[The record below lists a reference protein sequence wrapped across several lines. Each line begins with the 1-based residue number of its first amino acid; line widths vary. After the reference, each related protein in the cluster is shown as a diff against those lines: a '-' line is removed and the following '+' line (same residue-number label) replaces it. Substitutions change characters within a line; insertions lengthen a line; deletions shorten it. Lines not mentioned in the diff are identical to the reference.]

1 MALLIRTEFA
11 FQVHSHP
18 LCSKQHNL
26 VIRCQKNIAVYSQE
40 GRKKM
45 KLDTSWKNNGERRL
59 KKIENMSRLTVTG
72 NMVV

>member
-45 KLDTSWKNNGERRL
+45 KLDTSSTQQELNNL
-59 KKIENMSRLTVTG
+59 QVVTS
-72 NMVV
+72 VFSVS